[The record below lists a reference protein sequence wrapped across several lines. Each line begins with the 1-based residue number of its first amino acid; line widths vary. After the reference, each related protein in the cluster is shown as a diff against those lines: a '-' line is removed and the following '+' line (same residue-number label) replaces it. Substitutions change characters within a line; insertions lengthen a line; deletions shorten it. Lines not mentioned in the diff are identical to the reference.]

1 MAEENKSTWHNQ
13 TTDEVLKKLNV
24 TASGLS
30 SDEHRERLKQ
40 YGPNAL
46 PAQKSDTLLTIFL
59 RQFKSPLIYLLITAA
74 ILMVL
79 VGEVKD
85 AYIIAA
91 VLLFNAIAGT
101 IQAGRAQN
109 TLKALQKMTKT
120 NATVLR
126 DGKEIIID
134 DTDIVPGDIIKLIE
148 GDKVPAGARLLEVK
162 NLRVDESAL
171 TGESQ
176 PISKHTDLIENPN
189 LQSAEQKNM
198 VFRGTFV
205 VAGSATAVVTAT
217 GVNTVMGQI
226 SQQILDIDTEIP
238 LQKQIAHLSH
248 VIIYVVLAISSLI
261 FVVGILTG
269 KELEA
274 MFTLAVAI
282 IVSAV
287 PEGLPIVLTLLL
299 ASGVWRM
306 SKRNV
311 LVKRLQAVEALGE
324 AKIIAVDKTGTITKN
339 ELSLTTAYIGGKTYT
354 ISGVGYEP
362 KGTLNHNETEIV
374 DTPIDVH
381 WLATAANLCSNATIH
396 YDEAEDTYEIHGD
409 PTEAAMTVFAQKLGI
424 LHTTLKKKYQVID
437 EIPFDSALRFHAL
450 TVRENDSAPQ
460 LLVAGA
466 AEQLLSLASHI
477 HHDGTV
483 VPLTD
488 ELRQE
493 VTDTIAEMSGQA
505 LRVIGLAEK
514 TNFTNPLTPEEV
526 TGITIIGLVGMQ
538 DGLRSEVP
546 EALERTREAGI
557 KVVMITG
564 DHKETAKAIAAKAG
578 IFQPGDTVLTNDD
591 IDSMSEDQLLTAL
604 GTTTVFA
611 RITPE
616 HKLSIVQLFRQR
628 GDIVAMT
635 GDGVNDALSLVA
647 ADLGVA
653 MGKRGTEVAKEA
665 ADLILLDD
673 NFGSIVSAVEEGRRI
688 YVNAQKVI
696 LYLFSTSLG
705 EIIVILGALALLL
718 PAPVLAAQLIW
729 INLVTDGFLDVALAM
744 EPKEKSLMQQKL
756 IRQRNKLINSWMI
769 QRLIIKAG
777 IMGVGTLAVFIMYL
791 DTDNMVY
798 TMSVVVTVMV
808 VAQWFK
814 VWTNRSQYHSTFS
827 MNPFSNRLLVWA
839 LVLVMALHFFALY
852 TPFMQ
857 ELLSIQPV
865 GLDVWF
871 WAIVVGIAIVAGDE
885 LRKLYF
891 WKIEAP
897 RHHQDIIALKN

>member
-1 MAEENKSTWHNQ
+1 LM
-13 TTDEVLKKLNV
+13 
-24 TASGLS
+24 
-30 SDEHRERLKQ
+30 
-40 YGPNAL
+40 
-46 PAQKSDTLLTIFL
+46 
-59 RQFKSPLIYLLITAA
+59 TAA
-74 ILMVL
+74 ALMGMVD
-79 VGEVKD
+79 EVKD
-85 AYIIAA
+85 AYIIGA

-126 DGKEIIID
+126 DGKEVIVD
-134 DTDIVPGDIIKLIE
+134 DTDIVPGDIIKLVE

-171 TGESQ
+171 TGESN
-176 PISKHTDLIENPN
+176 PISKRVDVLDNPN

-198 VFRGTFV
+198 VFKGTFV
-205 VAGSATAVVTAT
+205 VAGSATAVVTST
-217 GVNTVMGQI
+217 GIHTVMGQI
-226 SQQILDIDTEIP
+226 SQQILEIDTEIP

-248 VIIYVVLAISSLI
+248 IIIYVVLAISVLI
-261 FVVGILTG
+261 FTVGVLTG

-274 MFTLAVAI
+274 MFTLAVAV

-339 ELSLTTAYIGGKTYT
+339 ELALTTAYVGGNTYH

-362 KGTLNHNETEIV
+362 KGEVSLNNNPLKDI
-374 DTPIDVH
+374 PIELH
-381 WLATAANLCSNATIH
+381 WLASAASLCSTATIH
-396 YDEAEDTYEIHGD
+396 YDESVDIYDIHGD
-409 PTEAAMTVFAQKLGI
+409 PTEAAMTVFAEKLQI
-424 LHTTLKKKYQVID
+424 TPIELKQRYSVID

-450 TVRENDSAPQ
+450 AVKEHGAAPQ

-466 AEQLLSLASHI
+466 AEQLLKLATHI

-488 ELRQE
+488 SLRKE
-493 VTDTIAEMSGQA
+493 VTDKIADMSGQA

-514 TNFTNPLTPEEV
+514 TQFHTPLTPKAV
-526 TGITIIGLVGMQ
+526 NNLIIIGLVGMQ
-538 DGLRSEVP
+538 DGLRPEVP
-546 EALERTREAGI
+546 EALMRTREAGI

-564 DHKETAKAIAAKAG
+564 DHKETAKAIATNAG
-578 IFQPGDTVLTNDD
+578 IYNPGDTILTNDD
-591 IDSMSEDQLLTAL
+591 IETMSEAELLKAL

-616 HKLSIVQLFRQR
+616 HKLSIVQLFRKR

-673 NFGSIVSAVEEGRRI
+673 NFGSIVSAVEEGRGI
-688 YVNAQKVI
+688 YANLKKV
-696 LYLFSTSLG
+696 LLFLFSTSVG
-705 EIIVILGALALLL
+705 EIIIIIVAILLFL

-729 INLVTDGFLDVALAM
+729 INLVTDGFLDIALAM
-744 EPKEKSLMQQKL
+744 EPKEKGLLKQKFTKPNRFFFDRLML
-756 IRQRNKLINSWMI
+756 
-769 QRLIIKAG
+769 QRLMIMAIVMAVITLGLFIYYLETAG
-777 IMGVGTLAVFIMYL
+777 VAIAMTVAV
-791 DTDNMVY
+791 T
-798 TMSVVVTVMV
+798 TMV
-808 VAQWFK
+808 VCQWFK
-814 VWTNRSQYHSTFS
+814 AWTCRSDKGSITSISFFA
-827 MNPFSNRLLVWA
+827 NKFIVGATLLVIG
-839 LVLVMALHFFALY
+839 LHFIALY

-857 ELLSIQPV
+857 KLLSLEPLGAFDWLLITA
-865 GLDVWF
+865 LSSLTM
-871 WAIVVGIAIVAGDE
+871 IADE
-885 LRKLYF
+885 IRKWYYRTYEMP
-891 WKIEAP
+891 KKA
-897 RHHQDIIALKN
+897 

>member
-1 MAEENKSTWHNQ
+1 MAEETKSTWHSQ
-13 TTDEVLKKLNV
+13 TTDDVLASLKV
-24 TASGLS
+24 TANGLTS
-30 SDEHRERLKQ
+30 EEHAKRLKE

-59 RQFKSPLIYLLITAA
+59 RQFKSPLIYLLMAA
-74 ILMVL
+74 AALMV
-79 VGEVKD
+79 VVDEVKD
-85 AYIIAA
+85 AYIIGA

-126 DGKEIIID
+126 DGEEIVID
-134 DTDIVPGDIIKLIE
+134 DSGVVPGDIIKLVE
-148 GDKVPAGARLLEVK
+148 GDKVPAGARLLEIK

-176 PISKHTDLIENPN
+176 PISKKIDVLENPN
-189 LQSAEQKNM
+189 LQISEQKNM
-198 VFRGTFV
+198 VFKGTFV
-205 VAGSATAVVTAT
+205 VAGSATAVVTST
-217 GVNTVMGQI
+217 GINTVMGQI
-226 SQQILDIDTEIP
+226 SQQILAIDTEIP

-248 VIIYVVLAISSLI
+248 IIIYVVLAISVLI
-261 FVVGILTG
+261 FVVGILTNHA
-269 KELEA
+269 LEE
-274 MFTLAVAI
+274 MFTLAVAV

-339 ELSLTTAYIGGKTYT
+339 ELALTTAYIGGKTYT
-354 ISGVGYEP
+354 VTGVGYEP
-362 KGTLNHNETEIV
+362 TGTLRLNNEEV
-374 DTPIDVH
+374 SDTPIDVH
-381 WLATAANLCSNATIH
+381 WLATVSNLCSSASVH
-396 YDEAEDTYEIHGD
+396 YDKEADTYDIHGD
-409 PTEAAMTVFAQKLGI
+409 PTEAAMTVFAEKLGI
-424 LHTTLKKKYQVID
+424 TRPILKQKYTVVD
-437 EIPFDSALRFHAL
+437 EIPFDSALRFHAI
-450 TVRENDSAPQ
+450 TVQEHDAEPQ

-477 HHDGTV
+477 HGDGTV
-483 VPLTD
+483 IPLTD

-493 VTDTIAEMSGQA
+493 VNDTIADMSGQA

-514 TNFTNPLTPEEV
+514 TGVTEALTPEAV
-526 TGITIIGLVGMQ
+526 VGLTIVGLVGMQ
-538 DGLRSEVP
+538 DGLRPEVP

-564 DHKETAKAIAAKAG
+564 DHKETAKAIAASAG
-578 IFQPGDTVLTNDD
+578 IFQPGDTILTNDD
-591 IDSMSEDQLLTAL
+591 IETMSENELLTAL

-616 HKLSIVQLFRQR
+616 HKLSIVQLFRKR

-673 NFGSIVSAVEEGRRI
+673 NFGSIVSAVEEGRGI
-688 YVNAQKVI
+688 YANLKKV
-696 LYLFSTSLG
+696 LLFLFSTSLG
-705 EIIVILGALALLL
+705 EIIIIVVALLL
-718 PAPVLAAQLIW
+718 FLPTPVLAAQLIW
-729 INLVTDGFLDVALAM
+729 INLVTAGFLDIALAM
-744 EPKEKSLMQQKL
+744 EPKEKGLLKGKFKKPNALFFDKLML
-756 IRQRNKLINSWMI
+756 
-769 QRLIIKAG
+769 QRLLVMAFVMAI
-777 IMGVGTLAVFIMYL
+777 GTLSLFIWYLNTTTLAYAMTVAV
-791 DTDNMVY
+791 T
-798 TMSVVVTVMV
+798 SMV
-808 VAQWFK
+808 VAEWFK
-814 VWTNRSQYHSTFS
+814 VWTCRTDKNSITSA
-827 MNPFSNRLLVWA
+827 PFYGNKYIVWATLLVI
-839 LVLVMALHFFALY
+839 VLHGLALY

-857 ELLSIQPV
+857 QLLSLVPLNAIDWVIIIAV
-865 GLDVWF
+865 GSLTM
-871 WAIVVGIAIVAGDE
+871 VADE
-885 LRKLYF
+885 VRKWIYRRF
-891 WKIEAP
+891 EAP
-897 RHHQDIIALKN
+897 YQKD